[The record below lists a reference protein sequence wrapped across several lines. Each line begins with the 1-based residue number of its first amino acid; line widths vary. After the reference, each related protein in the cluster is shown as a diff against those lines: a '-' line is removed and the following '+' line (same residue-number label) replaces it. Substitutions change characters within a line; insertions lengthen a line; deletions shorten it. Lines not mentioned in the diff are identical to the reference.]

1 MKLIILGIQGSG
13 KGTQGKLIAETFKLT
28 HISIGDLLRKEISEK
43 SELGEKVS
51 SYTAKGVLV
60 PDSLINEIFI
70 KNLPK
75 DNYILDGYP
84 RNKTQVEFLE
94 KTSKVDKVI
103 FLELPD
109 EEVFHRLDVRLQCNK
124 CKIYYGL
131 NNMPKQA
138 GVCDKCGEKMEH
150 RKDDNVDGIKQR
162 ISLFKA
168 ETLPILNFYKERV
181 VKINGNQ
188 SVEAV
193 FLDIRKVLEKL

>member
-1 MKLIILGIQGSG
+1 M
-13 KGTQGKLIAETFKLT
+13 
-28 HISIGDLLRKEISEK
+28 
-43 SELGEKVS
+43 
-51 SYTAKGVLV
+51 LV

-103 FLELPD
+103 FLELRD

-150 RKDDNVDGIKQR
+150 RKDDNVD
-162 ISLFKA
+162 
-168 ETLPILNFYKERV
+168 
-181 VKINGNQ
+181 
-188 SVEAV
+188 
-193 FLDIRKVLEKL
+193 